1 MNDQAEEQ
9 QEDVRIDI
17 DLSGIDSPYLTVP
30 EATYPLVLAD
40 IKLGRSKTDRPM
52 LSCRWETPHPDTGE
66 SVSMFDYPLLD
77 QQRGKFR
84 LRQIIIAARADEKNY
99 TIGELVG
106 AMADAEVEVED
117 SEEFGEQNRIRQLLV
132 EVPKAV

>member
-1 MNDQAEEQ
+1 MAEEQ
-9 QEDVRIDI
+9 QEGSEDRIDI
-17 DLSGIDSPYLTVP
+17 DLTGIDKPFLTVP
-30 EATYPLVLAD
+30 EGNYPLVLAD

-52 LSCRWETPHPDTGE
+52 LTCHWETEHPETAE
-66 SVSMFDYPLLD
+66 SIAIFDYPLLD

-84 LRQIIIAARADEKNY
+84 LRQIIFAAGADEKNY

-106 AMADAEVEVED
+106 ATAEAEVTVED
-117 SEEFGEQNRIRQLLV
+117 SEEYGEQNRLNQLLV